1 MAKVPTPTDN
11 RETRRADELKPGDWI
26 RPGYLIGTKYLTKVE
41 FVRPYPCDGAAK
53 VLLVSWDPLY
63 EYPEADHLGA
73 DDTVVMA
80 LPDEIPEDPNASGRD
95 ISEPDGT
102 PQAPDGV
109 DGPLSG
115 PRGAHT
121 YPGDRD
127 GGA

>member
-11 RETRRADELKPGDWI
+11 RETRRADELRPGDWI
-26 RPGYLIGTKYLTKVE
+26 RPGYLIGADYSTKVE
-41 FVRPYPCDGAAK
+41 FVRPYRDNRHAR
-53 VLLVSWDPLY
+53 VLVIAWDPLY
-63 EYPEADHLGA
+63 AYPEIVQYDAA
-73 DDTVVMA
+73 DTVVMA
-80 LPDEIPEDPNASGRD
+80 LPGEIPEDPFASGRD
-95 ISEPDGT
+95 ISEPDET

-115 PRGAHT
+115 PRGDHT